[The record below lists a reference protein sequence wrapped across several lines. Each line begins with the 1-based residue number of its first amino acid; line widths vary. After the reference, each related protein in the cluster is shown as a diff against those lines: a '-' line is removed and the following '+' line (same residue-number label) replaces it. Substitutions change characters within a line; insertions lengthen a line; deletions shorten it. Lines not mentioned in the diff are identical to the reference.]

1 MTTEMRWA
9 AIVAGFLL
17 ALGVL
22 AHAFLPR
29 YSYAISQDGSAV
41 VIYDRWGGQLQRAVY
56 DKDGQVSLQKVVTP
70 F

>member
-1 MTTEMRWA
+1 MNTEMRWA
-9 AIVAGFLL
+9 VIVAGFLL

-22 AHAFLPR
+22 AHAIVPR
-29 YSYAISQDGSAV
+29 FSYAISQDGSAV

-56 DKDGQVSLQKVVTP
+56 DKDGQVSLQKVITP